1 MKKSLLL
8 LSLAILTIY
17 ACTCVSAVSFNP
29 GPLDE
34 ECVEAGIENWDDCI
48 TYLESIDSC
57 TPSCEEWQECGDDGC
72 GGECGRCPAAAP
84 YCADGVCEQVC
95 ETDCDDK
102 ECGDDGCGGECGECP
117 NAAPYCIDGVCEIE
131 DPDDPNPGECVPNC
145 ENNECGPDGC
155 GDLCGECSE
164 GQLCVS
170 DGPGHTECKEE
181 QDTHSCDG
189 LCTANAGSCWCD
201 LACFEAGDCC
211 EDVCNFCAEDNEE
224 IEKKCQE
231 RAS

>member
-29 GPLDE
+29 GPLD
-34 ECVEAGIENWDDCI
+34 
-48 TYLESIDSC
+48 
-57 TPSCEEWQECGDDGC
+57 
-72 GGECGRCPAAAP
+72 
-84 YCADGVCEQVC
+84 
-95 ETDCDDK
+95 
-102 ECGDDGCGGECGECP
+102 ECGECP